1 MLNSTAKGGNASN
14 SLHIN
19 AVGGTLV
26 KNHAK
31 SRFVRC
37 KADSRIFDEDRPRML
52 VYGKYIDVVVLQ
64 AMIIGEGLF
73 LCEVV
78 ALEDFSEDG
87 GV

>member
-1 MLNSTAKGGNASN
+1 MMNSTAKGGNASN

-19 AVGGTLV
+19 AVCGTLV

-31 SRFVRC
+31 SHFVIC
-37 KADSRIFDEDRPRML
+37 KSDSTLFDAKFPRMAG
-52 VYGKYIDVVVLQ
+52 VGKNIDVVVLQ

-78 ALEDFSEDG
+78 ALEDFSESG
-87 GV
+87 GA